1 MKNKYIS
8 KEFLREEKIIDRCEK
23 QIKRELERTDPMFI
37 RRAIVIGFEAG
48 LKSQK
53 PEKTK

>member
-1 MKNKYIS
+1 
-8 KEFLREEKIIDRCEK
+8 
-23 QIKRELERTDPMFI
+23 MFI

-53 PEKTK
+53 PEKTKWKAY